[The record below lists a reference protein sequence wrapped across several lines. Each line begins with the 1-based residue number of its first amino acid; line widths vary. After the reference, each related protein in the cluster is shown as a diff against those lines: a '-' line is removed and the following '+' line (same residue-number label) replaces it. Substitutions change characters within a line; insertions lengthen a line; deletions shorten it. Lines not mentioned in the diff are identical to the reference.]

1 MIRIIFLIMIALSG
15 CSSTRSDTSLRA
27 KSNKEQTI
35 CLNMIVKN
43 EAEVIR
49 RCLDSVKDVI
59 DTWVIMDT
67 GSKDG
72 TQNIIRAHLKDIPGK
87 LYERPWKNWG
97 ETRSEAFELAKG
109 RADYILF
116 MDADDVLEF
125 TDGPNLP
132 KLTEDVYYMWRGNDS
147 FSYLKQQ
154 LVKGD
159 LPWRWVGVTHEYLD
173 CDQPYTSGKLDNV
186 RYITL
191 DDGASRS
198 HGPSKFLKNVELL
211 QDGLKKEPKNTRY
224 MFYLAESYYDAGEKA
239 KALEWYQ
246 KRIDMGG
253 WEVEEIF
260 WSKFRIATILKSL
273 KVADH
278 IVIEAFKDAIAHR
291 PHRPEPYY
299 YIAEFCNSKQDYKT
313 AYEYLE
319 AYNHVKQPPI
329 QDYLFYANW
338 IQNYGLLFQRSICAY
353 YMGHY
358 EEAIGACDQLM
369 ANKQLPED
377 WRKLAQTNRQFP
389 VEKLKEVSLDKS
401 GSNKR

>member
-1 MIRIIFLIMIALSG
+1 MIRKVIFICLPLVVLSS
-15 CSSTRSDTSLRA
+15 CSKAKSDTPLRA
-27 KSNKEQTI
+27 KPNKEQTI

-72 TQNIIRAHLKDIPGK
+72 TQNIIRAHLKDIPGT

-109 RADYILF
+109 KADYILF

-125 TDGPNLP
+125 TDGPKFP
-132 KLTEDVYYMWRGNDS
+132 KLTEDVYFMWRGNDA

-173 CDQPYTSGKLDNV
+173 CDKPYTSGRLDDV
-186 RYITL
+186 RYLSL
-191 DDGASRS
+191 DDGASS
-198 HGPSKFLKNVELL
+198 HDPRKFWKNVELL
-211 QDGLKKEPKNTRY
+211 QDGLQKEPQNTRY

-246 KRIDMGG
+246 KRIDMQG
-253 WEVEEIF
+253 WEQEEIF
-260 WSKFRIATILKSL
+260 WSKFRIAYILKSL
-273 KVADH
+273 KVADS
-278 IVIEAFKDAIAHR
+278 IVIAALKDAIAYR

-299 YIAEFCNSKQDYKT
+299 YLAELCNSQQDYKT
-313 AYEYLE
+313 AYEYIE
-319 AYNHVKQPPI
+319 AYNHVKQPPLH
-329 QDYLFYANW
+329 DYLFYANW
-338 IQNYGLLFQRSICAY
+338 IQNYGLLFQKSICAY
-353 YMGHY
+353 YLGHY
-358 EEAIGACDQLM
+358 EEALEACDQLL
-369 ANKQLPED
+369 ANKHLPEN
-377 WRKLAQTNRQFP
+377 WRKLAETNRQFP
-389 VEKLKEVSLDKS
+389 LEKLTGSKKEF
-401 GSNKR
+401 

>member
-1 MIRIIFLIMIALSG
+1 MIHIIFLICFPLMIALSG
-15 CSSTRSDTSLRA
+15 CSSHKSVTPLPA
-27 KSNKEQTI
+27 KPKKDQTI

-72 TQNIIRAHLKDIPGK
+72 TQNIIRAYLKDIPGT

-109 RADYILF
+109 KADYILF

-125 TDGPNLP
+125 TDKPHLP
-132 KLTEDVYYMWRGNDS
+132 KLTEDVYFMWRGNDS

-173 CDQPYTSGKLDNV
+173 CDQPYTSGQLDNV
-186 RYITL
+186 RYISL
-191 DDGASRS
+191 DDGASS
-198 HGPSKFLKNVELL
+198 HDPRKFLKNVELL

-224 MFYLAESYYDAGEKA
+224 VFYLAESYYDAGEKA
-239 KALEWYQ
+239 KAIEWYQ
-246 KRIDMGG
+246 KRIAMGG

-273 KVADH
+273 KVADS

-299 YIAEFCNSKQDYKT
+299 YLAEFCNNKQDYEA
-313 AYEYLE
+313 AYKYIE
-319 AYNHVKQPPI
+319 AYKHVEQPKI
-329 QDYLFYANW
+329 HDYLFYANW
-338 IQNYGLLFQRSICAY
+338 IPNYGLLFQKSICAY

-358 EEAIGACDQLM
+358 EEAIEACDQLI
-369 ANKQLPED
+369 ANKNLPED
-377 WRKLAQTNRQFP
+377 WKKLAQTNRQFP
-389 VEKLKEVSLDKS
+389 LEKLT